1 MLSDELIDIIN
12 ESLIVLPRKYLFT
25 KKNGDNFSSS
35 ASLSVSL
42 LNLLK
47 EFMNDKHF
55 SFNTFRHAYA
65 EWSLKQDVKTDDNI
79 LKSSLKNNE
88 NKEVKNVSFSDELR
102 NRKKELKE
110 NIKETIETKQQ
121 TNKILSFLHNNIQTI
136 IFAIFMVILC
146 ILFHIYHRNNI
157 KTE

>member
-1 MLSDELIDIIN
+1 MDIN
-12 ESLIVLPRKYLFT
+12 ELGTKLSKENNNSL
-25 KKNGDNFSSS
+25 DNL
-35 ASLSVSL
+35 AD
-42 LNLLK
+42 NLDKADKIDNKVDNKVDNQLK
-47 EFMNDKHF
+47 E
-55 SFNTFRHAYA
+55 
-65 EWSLKQDVKTDDNI
+65 EVKTDDNV
-79 LKSSLKNNE
+79 LKSSLKNIE

-110 NIKETIETKQQ
+110 NIKEAIETKQQ

-146 ILFHIYHRNNI
+146 VLFHIYHRNNI

>member
-1 MLSDELIDIIN
+1 M
-12 ESLIVLPRKYLFT
+12 
-25 KKNGDNFSSS
+25 
-35 ASLSVSL
+35 
-42 LNLLK
+42 
-47 EFMNDKHF
+47 
-55 SFNTFRHAYA
+55 
-65 EWSLKQDVKTDDNI
+65 
-79 LKSSLKNNE
+79 KSSLKNNE
-88 NKEVKNVSFSDELR
+88 NKEAKNVSFSDELR

-110 NIKETIETKQQ
+110 NIKEAIETKQQ

>member
-1 MLSDELIDIIN
+1 MDIN
-12 ESLIVLPRKYLFT
+12 ELGT
-25 KKNGDNFSSS
+25 KLSKEINNANPSDNQ
-35 ASLSVSL
+35 VD
-42 LNLLK
+42 NLLDKVDNKVDNQPKIIEQK
-47 EFMNDKHF
+47 E
-55 SFNTFRHAYA
+55 
-65 EWSLKQDVKTDDNI
+65 VKITEDNG
-79 LKSSLKNNE
+79 LKSSLKSNE

-110 NIKETIETKQQ
+110 NIKESIETKQQ
-121 TNKILSFLHNNIQTI
+121 TNKILSFLHDNIQTI

>member
-1 MLSDELIDIIN
+1 MDIN
-12 ESLIVLPRKYLFT
+12 ELGT
-25 KKNGDNFSSS
+25 KLSKEINDVNPSDNQ
-35 ASLSVSL
+35 VD
-42 LNLLK
+42 NLLDKVDNKVDNQPKIIEQK
-47 EFMNDKHF
+47 E
-55 SFNTFRHAYA
+55 
-65 EWSLKQDVKTDDNI
+65 VKITEDNG
-79 LKSSLKNNE
+79 LKSSLKSNE

-102 NRKKELKE
+102 NRKRELKE

-157 KTE
+157 NTE

>member
-1 MLSDELIDIIN
+1 MDIN
-12 ESLIVLPRKYLFT
+12 ELGAKLEINNANNPL
-25 KKNGDNFSSS
+25 NNQADNQVINK
-35 ASLSVSL
+35 LDKVD
-42 LNLLK
+42 NQELK
-47 EFMNDKHF
+47 IEPKEVKITED
-55 SFNTFRHAYA
+55 NT
-65 EWSLKQDVKTDDNI
+65 
-79 LKSSLKNNE
+79 LKSSLKNND

-102 NRKKELKE
+102 NRRQEIKE

>member
-1 MLSDELIDIIN
+1 MDIN
-12 ESLIVLPRKYLFT
+12 ELGAKLEINNANNPL
-25 KKNGDNFSSS
+25 NNQADNQVINK
-35 ASLSVSL
+35 LDKVD
-42 LNLLK
+42 NQELK
-47 EFMNDKHF
+47 IEPKEVKITED
-55 SFNTFRHAYA
+55 NT
-65 EWSLKQDVKTDDNI
+65 
-79 LKSSLKNNE
+79 LKSSLKNND

-102 NRKKELKE
+102 NRRQDIKE

>member
-1 MLSDELIDIIN
+1 MDIN
-12 ESLIVLPRKYLFT
+12 ELGT
-25 KKNGDNFSSS
+25 KLSKEINNANPSDNQ
-35 ASLSVSL
+35 VD
-42 LNLLK
+42 NLLDKVDNKVDNQPKIIEQK
-47 EFMNDKHF
+47 E
-55 SFNTFRHAYA
+55 
-65 EWSLKQDVKTDDNI
+65 VKITEDNG
-79 LKSSLKNNE
+79 LKSSLKSNE

-157 KTE
+157 NVE

>member
-1 MLSDELIDIIN
+1 MDIN
-12 ESLIVLPRKYLFT
+12 ELGT
-25 KKNGDNFSSS
+25 KLSKEINDANPSDNQ
-35 ASLSVSL
+35 VD
-42 LNLLK
+42 NLLDKVDNKVDNQPKIIEQK
-47 EFMNDKHF
+47 E
-55 SFNTFRHAYA
+55 
-65 EWSLKQDVKTDDNI
+65 VKITEDNG
-79 LKSSLKNNE
+79 LKSSLKSNE

-157 KTE
+157 NTEWIDNWMLFFILK

>member
-1 MLSDELIDIIN
+1 MDIN
-12 ESLIVLPRKYLFT
+12 ELGT
-25 KKNGDNFSSS
+25 KLSKEINDVNPSDNQ
-35 ASLSVSL
+35 VD
-42 LNLLK
+42 NLLDKVDNKVDNQPKIIEQK
-47 EFMNDKHF
+47 E
-55 SFNTFRHAYA
+55 
-65 EWSLKQDVKTDDNI
+65 VKITEDNG
-79 LKSSLKNNE
+79 LKSSLKSNE

-102 NRKKELKE
+102 KRELKE

-157 KTE
+157 NTEWIDNWMIFFILK

>member
-1 MLSDELIDIIN
+1 MDIN
-12 ESLIVLPRKYLFT
+12 ELGT
-25 KKNGDNFSSS
+25 KLSKEINNANPSDNQ
-35 ASLSVSL
+35 VD
-42 LNLLK
+42 NLLDKVDNKVDNQPKIIEQK
-47 EFMNDKHF
+47 E
-55 SFNTFRHAYA
+55 
-65 EWSLKQDVKTDDNI
+65 VKITEDNG
-79 LKSSLKNNE
+79 LKSSLKSNE

-110 NIKETIETKQQ
+110 NIKESIETKQQ

>member
-1 MLSDELIDIIN
+1 MDIN
-12 ESLIVLPRKYLFT
+12 ELGT
-25 KKNGDNFSSS
+25 KLSKEINNANPSDNQ
-35 ASLSVSL
+35 VD
-42 LNLLK
+42 NLLDKVDNKVDNQPKIIEQK
-47 EFMNDKHF
+47 E
-55 SFNTFRHAYA
+55 
-65 EWSLKQDVKTDDNI
+65 VKITEDNG
-79 LKSSLKNNE
+79 LKSSLKSNE

-157 KTE
+157 NTE

>member
-1 MLSDELIDIIN
+1 MDIN
-12 ESLIVLPRKYLFT
+12 ELGAKLNKEINNVNPL
-25 KKNGDNFSSS
+25 DNQ
-35 ASLSVSL
+35 ADNPAN
-42 LNLLK
+42 NLLDKIDNKVDNQPKIIEK
-47 EFMNDKHF
+47 E
-55 SFNTFRHAYA
+55 
-65 EWSLKQDVKTDDNI
+65 EVKITEDNG
-79 LKSSLKNNE
+79 LKSSLKSNE

-110 NIKETIETKQQ
+110 NVKETIETKQQ

>member
-1 MLSDELIDIIN
+1 MDIN
-12 ESLIVLPRKYLFT
+12 ELGT
-25 KKNGDNFSSS
+25 KLSKEINNANPSDNQ
-35 ASLSVSL
+35 VD
-42 LNLLK
+42 NLLDKVDNKVDNQPKIIEQK
-47 EFMNDKHF
+47 E
-55 SFNTFRHAYA
+55 
-65 EWSLKQDVKTDDNI
+65 VKITEDNG
-79 LKSSLKNNE
+79 LKSSLKSNE

-102 NRKKELKE
+102 NRKKVLKE

-157 KTE
+157 NTE

>member
-1 MLSDELIDIIN
+1 MDIN
-12 ESLIVLPRKYLFT
+12 ELGT
-25 KKNGDNFSSS
+25 KLNKEINNVNPLDNQ
-35 ASLSVSL
+35 ADNPAN
-42 LNLLK
+42 NLLDKVDNKVNNQPKIVEK
-47 EFMNDKHF
+47 E
-55 SFNTFRHAYA
+55 
-65 EWSLKQDVKTDDNI
+65 EVKITEDNG
-79 LKSSLKNNE
+79 LKSSLKSNE

-110 NIKETIETKQQ
+110 NVKEIIETKQQ

>member
-1 MLSDELIDIIN
+1 MDIN
-12 ESLIVLPRKYLFT
+12 ELGT
-25 KKNGDNFSSS
+25 KLSKEINDVNPSDNQ
-35 ASLSVSL
+35 VD
-42 LNLLK
+42 NLLDKVDNKVDNQPKIIEQK
-47 EFMNDKHF
+47 E
-55 SFNTFRHAYA
+55 
-65 EWSLKQDVKTDDNI
+65 VKITEDNG
-79 LKSSLKNNE
+79 LKSSLKSNE

-102 NRKKELKE
+102 KRELKE

-157 KTE
+157 NTE

>member
-1 MLSDELIDIIN
+1 MDIN
-12 ESLIVLPRKYLFT
+12 ELGT
-25 KKNGDNFSSS
+25 KLSKEINDVNPSDNQ
-35 ASLSVSL
+35 VD
-42 LNLLK
+42 NLLDKVDNKVDNQPKIIEQK
-47 EFMNDKHF
+47 E
-55 SFNTFRHAYA
+55 
-65 EWSLKQDVKTDDNI
+65 VKITEDNG
-79 LKSSLKNNE
+79 LKSSLKSNE

-110 NIKETIETKQQ
+110 NIKEAIETKQQ

>member
-1 MLSDELIDIIN
+1 MDIN
-12 ESLIVLPRKYLFT
+12 ELGT
-25 KKNGDNFSSS
+25 KLSKEINDANPSDNQ
-35 ASLSVSL
+35 VD
-42 LNLLK
+42 NLLDKVDNKVDNQPKIIEQK
-47 EFMNDKHF
+47 E
-55 SFNTFRHAYA
+55 
-65 EWSLKQDVKTDDNI
+65 VKITEDNG
-79 LKSSLKNNE
+79 LKSSLKSNE

-157 KTE
+157 NTE

>member
-1 MLSDELIDIIN
+1 MDIN
-12 ESLIVLPRKYLFT
+12 ELGAKLEINNANNPL
-25 KKNGDNFSSS
+25 DNQ
-35 ASLSVSL
+35 ADNPAN
-42 LNLLK
+42 NLLDKVDNKVDNQSKIIEK
-47 EFMNDKHF
+47 EK
-55 SFNTFRHAYA
+55 
-65 EWSLKQDVKTDDNI
+65 VKITEDNG
-79 LKSSLKNNE
+79 LKSSLKSNE

-102 NRKKELKE
+102 NRKKDLKE

>member
-1 MLSDELIDIIN
+1 MDIN
-12 ESLIVLPRKYLFT
+12 ELGTKLNKENNSNNSL
-25 KKNGDNFSSS
+25 DNQ
-35 ASLSVSL
+35 AD
-42 LNLLK
+42 NL
-47 EFMNDKHF
+47 DKVD
-55 SFNTFRHAYA
+55 NQ
-65 EWSLKQDVKTDDNI
+65 ELKQDVKTDDNI
-79 LKSSLKNNE
+79 LKSSLKSNE

-102 NRKKELKE
+102 NRKKELNE

>member
-1 MLSDELIDIIN
+1 MDIN
-12 ESLIVLPRKYLFT
+12 ELGAKLEINNANNPL
-25 KKNGDNFSSS
+25 DNQ
-35 ASLSVSL
+35 ADNPAN
-42 LNLLK
+42 NLLDKVDNKVDNQSKIIEK
-47 EFMNDKHF
+47 EK
-55 SFNTFRHAYA
+55 
-65 EWSLKQDVKTDDNI
+65 VKITEDNG
-79 LKSSLKNNE
+79 LKSSLKSNE

-102 NRKKELKE
+102 NRKKEIKE

-157 KTE
+157 KNE

>member
-1 MLSDELIDIIN
+1 MDIN
-12 ESLIVLPRKYLFT
+12 ELGTKLNKENNSNNSL
-25 KKNGDNFSSS
+25 DNQVNNT
-35 ASLSVSL
+35 L
-42 LNLLK
+42 
-47 EFMNDKHF
+47 DKVD
-55 SFNTFRHAYA
+55 NKVDKVDNQ
-65 EWSLKQDVKTDDNI
+65 ELKQEVKTDDNV
-79 LKSSLKNNE
+79 LKSSLKSNE

-102 NRKKELKE
+102 NRKKELQE
-110 NIKETIETKQQ
+110 NIKEAIETKQQ

>member
-1 MLSDELIDIIN
+1 MDIN
-12 ESLIVLPRKYLFT
+12 ELGAKLNKEINS
-25 KKNGDNFSSS
+25 GDN
-35 ASLSVSL
+35 
-42 LNLLK
+42 LNNQIDNPLDNVNNKVDNQELK
-47 EFMNDKHF
+47 IIEQK
-55 SFNTFRHAYA
+55 
-65 EWSLKQDVKTDDNI
+65 DVKITEDNG
-79 LKSSLKNNE
+79 LKSSLKSNE

>member
-1 MLSDELIDIIN
+1 MDIN
-12 ESLIVLPRKYLFT
+12 ELGTKLSKENNSNNSL
-25 KKNGDNFSSS
+25 DNQ
-35 ASLSVSL
+35 AD
-42 LNLLK
+42 NL
-47 EFMNDKHF
+47 DKID
-55 SFNTFRHAYA
+55 NKVDNQ
-65 EWSLKQDVKTDDNI
+65 ELKQEVKTDDNV
-79 LKSSLKNNE
+79 LKSSLKSNE

-102 NRKKELKE
+102 NRKKELQE

>member
-1 MLSDELIDIIN
+1 MDIN
-12 ESLIVLPRKYLFT
+12 ELGT
-25 KKNGDNFSSS
+25 K
-35 ASLSVSL
+35 LSKENNSNSL
-42 LNLLK
+42 LNNQADNLDKVDKIDNKVDNQLK
-47 EFMNDKHF
+47 E
-55 SFNTFRHAYA
+55 
-65 EWSLKQDVKTDDNI
+65 EVKTDDNI
-79 LKSSLKNNE
+79 LKSSLKNTE
-88 NKEVKNVSFSDELR
+88 NKEAKNVSFSDELR

-110 NIKETIETKQQ
+110 NIKEAIEIKQQ

>member
-1 MLSDELIDIIN
+1 MDIN
-12 ESLIVLPRKYLFT
+12 ELGT
-25 KKNGDNFSSS
+25 KLSKEINNANPSDNQ
-35 ASLSVSL
+35 VD
-42 LNLLK
+42 NLLDKVDNKVDNQPKIIEQK
-47 EFMNDKHF
+47 E
-55 SFNTFRHAYA
+55 
-65 EWSLKQDVKTDDNI
+65 VKITEDNG
-79 LKSSLKNNE
+79 LKSSLKSNE

-110 NIKETIETKQQ
+110 NIKESIETKQQ

-157 KTE
+157 KTEWIE

>member
-1 MLSDELIDIIN
+1 MDIN
-12 ESLIVLPRKYLFT
+12 ELGT
-25 KKNGDNFSSS
+25 KLSKEINDVNPSDNQ
-35 ASLSVSL
+35 VD
-42 LNLLK
+42 NLLDKVDNKVDNQPKIIEQK
-47 EFMNDKHF
+47 E
-55 SFNTFRHAYA
+55 
-65 EWSLKQDVKTDDNI
+65 VKITEDNE
-79 LKSSLKNNE
+79 LKSSLKSNE

>member
-1 MLSDELIDIIN
+1 MDIN
-12 ESLIVLPRKYLFT
+12 ELGT
-25 KKNGDNFSSS
+25 KLSKEINNANPSDNQ
-35 ASLSVSL
+35 VD
-42 LNLLK
+42 NLLDKVDNKVDNQPKIIEQK
-47 EFMNDKHF
+47 E
-55 SFNTFRHAYA
+55 
-65 EWSLKQDVKTDDNI
+65 VKITEDNG
-79 LKSSLKNNE
+79 LKSSLKSNE

-157 KTE
+157 KTEWIDNWMLFFILK

>member
-1 MLSDELIDIIN
+1 MDIN
-12 ESLIVLPRKYLFT
+12 ELGAKLNKEINS
-25 KKNGDNFSSS
+25 GDN
-35 ASLSVSL
+35 
-42 LNLLK
+42 LNNQIDNPLDKVNNKVDNQEPKIIEK
-47 EFMNDKHF
+47 E
-55 SFNTFRHAYA
+55 
-65 EWSLKQDVKTDDNI
+65 EVKISEDNG
-79 LKSSLKNNE
+79 LKSSIKSNE
-88 NKEVKNVSFSDELR
+88 NKEIKNVSFSDELR

>member
-1 MLSDELIDIIN
+1 MDIN
-12 ESLIVLPRKYLFT
+12 ELGTKLSKENNSNSSL
-25 KKNGDNFSSS
+25 DNQ
-35 ASLSVSL
+35 VD
-42 LNLLK
+42 NL
-47 EFMNDKHF
+47 DKV
-55 SFNTFRHAYA
+55 NKVDKIDKINNKVDNQVDNQ
-65 EWSLKQDVKTDDNI
+65 ELKQEVKTDDNV
-79 LKSSLKNNE
+79 LKSSLKSNE

-102 NRKKELKE
+102 NRKKELQE

-157 KTE
+157 KAELIN

>member
-1 MLSDELIDIIN
+1 MLNRDIN
-12 ESLIVLPRKYLFT
+12 ELGTKLNKENNSNNSL
-25 KKNGDNFSSS
+25 DNQ
-35 ASLSVSL
+35 AD
-42 LNLLK
+42 NL
-47 EFMNDKHF
+47 DKID
-55 SFNTFRHAYA
+55 NKVDNQ
-65 EWSLKQDVKTDDNI
+65 ELKQEVKTDDNI
-79 LKSSLKNNE
+79 LKSSLKSNE

-102 NRKKELKE
+102 NRKKELQE

-157 KTE
+157 NTE

>member
-1 MLSDELIDIIN
+1 MDIN
-12 ESLIVLPRKYLFT
+12 ELGTKLSKENNSNNSL
-25 KKNGDNFSSS
+25 DNQ
-35 ASLSVSL
+35 AD
-42 LNLLK
+42 NLDKVDNVDKIDKVDKIDNKVDNQLK
-47 EFMNDKHF
+47 E
-55 SFNTFRHAYA
+55 
-65 EWSLKQDVKTDDNI
+65 VKTDDNV
-79 LKSSLKNNE
+79 LKSSLKNTE
-88 NKEVKNVSFSDELR
+88 NKEAKNVSFSDELR

-157 KTE
+157 KTELIN

>member
-1 MLSDELIDIIN
+1 MDIN
-12 ESLIVLPRKYLFT
+12 ELGTKLSKEINSNNSL
-25 KKNGDNFSSS
+25 DNQ
-35 ASLSVSL
+35 ADKV
-42 LNLLK
+42 NKIDKVDKIDNQVDNQLK
-47 EFMNDKHF
+47 E
-55 SFNTFRHAYA
+55 
-65 EWSLKQDVKTDDNI
+65 EVKTDDNV
-79 LKSSLKNNE
+79 LKSSLKNIE